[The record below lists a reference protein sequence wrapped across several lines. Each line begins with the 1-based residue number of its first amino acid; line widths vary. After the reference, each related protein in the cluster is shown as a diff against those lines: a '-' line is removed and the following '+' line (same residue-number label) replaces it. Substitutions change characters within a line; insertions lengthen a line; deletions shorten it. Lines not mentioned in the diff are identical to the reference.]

1 MDKDSVP
8 VETKRMRATVHG
20 RVQGVGFRAAVVEKA
35 LYLGVVGS
43 VSNRWDGTV
52 EVIAEGEDEALQK
65 LLAWLHVG
73 PRMARVTRVQ
83 VLWESPQGEFD
94 DFEVRP

>member
-1 MDKDSVP
+1 MDEANVP
-8 VETKRMRATVHG
+8 EVKRLRAVVHG
-20 RVQGVGFRAAVVEKA
+20 RVQGVNFRASTVDKA
-35 LYLGVVGS
+35 LSLGVLGS
-43 VSNRWDGTV
+43 VSNRWNGTV
-52 EVIAEGEDEALQK
+52 EVIAEGDDDALQK

-83 VLWESPQGEFD
+83 VYWESPTGEFA